1 MKEQYDHITE
11 LVKRVQAN
19 DKSAFKELFY
29 LFSKALLNTAYRM
42 VKDKDLAHDVLQES
56 FIKAYTNI
64 KTLKDVETFP
74 YWIKRITIN
83 QALSYLDRLDT
94 VEDLNGVDVSSEI
107 DVDEKWYLSIPF
119 AEIEKAI
126 LHLPQKC
133 RVIFSLYAIE
143 GLRHNEIAEYLNV
156 SVSTS
161 KSQYAY
167 GLKLLKKE
175 LLKRKP
181 HEI

>member
-1 MKEQYDHITE
+1 MKEQYDHITS
-11 LVKRVQAN
+11 LVKRVQGD
-19 DKSAFKELFY
+19 DKNAFKEIFQ
-29 LFSKALLNTAYRM
+29 LFSKALLNTAYRI

-64 KTLKDVETFP
+64 KNLKNVETFP

-83 QALSYLDRLDT
+83 QALSYFDQFDS
-94 VEDLNGVDVSSEI
+94 VEDLNGIEVSLEN
-107 DVDEKWYLSIPF
+107 DADEKWYLSLPF

-143 GLRHNEIAEYLNV
+143 GLRHSEIAAYLNV

-167 GLKLLKKE
+167 GLKLLKHE